1 MEFEA
6 EAVVEAVGWIAGVEF
21 GFAEEVTSGTVG
33 AAEEFCVVS
42 CDTGVTGFLLRKRV
56 AAPKSVPTITTIMA
70 AIFQLPVGL
79 LGATDQSGWV
89 KTGATGKVGAKG
101 ADCVGAAAS
110 RSHGFFEPR
119 EMSGKGPTDGDL
131 PLGKLG
137 FGGGTTGDTNAG
149 GDARF
154 GALLFNFTGETVA
167 RFDSGAERGFC
178 DWSSTGAGATG
189 AGLVD
194 EGAGIIAGTG
204 AGVFSLA
211 GGDALVGA
219 VGGTFTAK
227 GACDGAD
234 DRLFADGGAG

>member
-1 MEFEA
+1 MY
-6 EAVVEAVGWIAGVEF
+6 
-21 GFAEEVTSGTVG
+21 
-33 AAEEFCVVS
+33 
-42 CDTGVTGFLLRKRV
+42 RKRV

-89 KTGATGKVGAKG
+89 KTGATGKAGANG
-101 ADCVGAAAS
+101 ADGVGAAAS
-110 RSHGFFEPR
+110 WSHGFFEPR
-119 EMSGKGPTDGDL
+119 EMSGKGPTGRDL

-137 FGGGTTGDTNAG
+137 FGGGTTGGTNAG

-154 GALLFNFTGETVA
+154 SALLFNSTGVTVA

-178 DWSSTGAGATG
+178 DGSNTGADATG

-204 AGVFSLA
+204 ARVFSLP

-219 VGGTFTAK
+219 MGGTFTAK
-227 GACDGAD
+227 GGWDGAD
-234 DRLFADGGAG
+234 DGLFADGAPGRASSDIANGEI

>member
-56 AAPKSVPTITTIMA
+56 AAPKRVPTITKMMA

-110 RSHGFFEPR
+110 WSHGFFEPR
-119 EMSGKGPTDGDL
+119 EMSGKGPTERDL
-131 PLGKLG
+131 PLGKVG
-137 FGGGTTGDTNAG
+137 FGGGTTRGTNAG

-154 GALLFNFTGETVA
+154 GALLFNSTGVTVA
-167 RFDSGAERGFC
+167 RFGSGAERGFC
-178 DWSSTGAGATG
+178 D
-189 AGLVD
+189 
-194 EGAGIIAGTG
+194 
-204 AGVFSLA
+204 
-211 GGDALVGA
+211 
-219 VGGTFTAK
+219 
-227 GACDGAD
+227 
-234 DRLFADGGAG
+234 